1 MEIDKTL
8 LVSYLYGELPEQE
21 LLKVQ
26 KALEQD
32 ATLRKELEDLKQM
45 RNILGQLPEKH
56 PSVPLVLMNFGNAE
70 GNFTQ
75 KKQRLPVRFNGF
87 TQGIMALAASV
98 ALILVLGAI
107 TELQISHQNN
117 ELRIGFG
124 KPNNTENI
132 VKQEVKPQNNTKT
145 QIVSQNTDTNAIK
158 QLVNQELE
166 QKQSN
171 WEAQMASLK
180 SQLSQK
186 TYVSGERSFSKQ
198 DVESLVQQIRQE
210 DFDLMQKM
218 LSVNSEQQKDF
229 LEKSLTAYAQFWE
242 KQRKKDLSEIGE
254 TIVSFKQQTDDKIK
268 DNDLILSR
276 LISNQK

>member
-1 MEIDKTL
+1 
-8 LVSYLYGELPEQE
+8 
-21 LLKVQ
+21 
-26 KALEQD
+26 
-32 ATLRKELEDLKQM
+32 
-45 RNILGQLPEKH
+45 
-56 PSVPLVLMNFGNAE
+56 
-70 GNFTQ
+70 
-75 KKQRLPVRFNGF
+75 
-87 TQGIMALAASV
+87 
-98 ALILVLGAI
+98 VLGAI

-132 VKQEVKPQNNTKT
+132 VKQEINPQNNTKT
-145 QIVSQNTDTNAIK
+145 QTASQNTDTNAIK

-186 TYVSGERSFSKQ
+186 SYVSGERSFSKQ